1 MLEISFDESFKRAYK
16 KRIKGNINLE
26 QKFRNK
32 LEIFKNNP
40 FDSRLKT
47 HKLSGKLK
55 DLWSFSIEYDQ
66 RVVFYFI
73 DLDQIVFIDIGNHD
87 QVY

>member
-47 HKLSGKLK
+47 HKLCRKT
-55 DLWSFSIEYDQ
+55 Q
-66 RVVFYFI
+66 RFMEF
-73 DLDQIVFIDIGNHD
+73 
-87 QVY
+87 